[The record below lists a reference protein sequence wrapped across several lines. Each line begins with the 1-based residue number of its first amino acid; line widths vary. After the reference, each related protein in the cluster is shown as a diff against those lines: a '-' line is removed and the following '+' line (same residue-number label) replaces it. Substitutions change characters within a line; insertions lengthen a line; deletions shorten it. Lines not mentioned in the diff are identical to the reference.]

1 MREGVSAPF
10 VAPRA
15 NGSSFGASEHASCV
29 TCATWAT
36 GSAGTKRSSG
46 ERRGEVAGG
55 ARERGTC
62 AKRGAP
68 CSLLRERA
76 AGPWGRAN
84 APPSPFARPG
94 RRGDRD
100 EAERRRA
107 VRRGSRRSE
116 GGCSST
122 SATCPHARLCSPPTA
137 RARGHAA
144 AAVLGLRK
152 RPGLPSHPPPSPP
165 PRGTRRGARL
175 DLHPALL
182 PLSVLLADPAR
193 RLPALAH
200 TTHSSLPFRCSGEL
214 LGGGEGPRSRACG
227 GRPLRRC
234 AVGAGILVDR
244 FLGGIACFRR
254 AYRHPLEAAPR

>member
-46 ERRGEVAGG
+46 ERRREVAGG

-84 APPSPFARPG
+84 ATPSPFARPG

-116 GGCSST
+116 GGCFST

-144 AAVLGLRK
+144 AAVLRLLK
-152 RPGLPSHPPPSPP
+152 RPDYPRTPRP
-165 PRGTRRGARL
+165 PRLPVARVAALALISIPRSSPLAFFSQTRHGGSPRL
-175 DLHPALL
+175 LI
-182 PLSVLLADPAR
+182 
-193 RLPALAH
+193 RLPRPCPSAAAASFSAGAKDRDLEHAGDAL
-200 TTHSSLPFRCSGEL
+200 S
-214 LGGGEGPRSRACG
+214 
-227 GRPLRRC
+227 
-234 AVGAGILVDR
+234 D
-244 FLGGIACFRR
+244 
-254 AYRHPLEAAPR
+254 AAPSGLAY

>member
-1 MREGVSAPF
+1 MWLTGMVPR
-10 VAPRA
+10 VALRVEL
-15 NGSSFGASEHASCV
+15 GGCGRV
-29 TCATWAT
+29 V
-36 GSAGTKRSSG
+36 GRG
-46 ERRGEVAGG
+46 RGEKKRVGH
-55 ARERGTC
+55 ARC
-62 AKRGAP
+62 
-68 CSLLRERA
+68 C
-76 AGPWGRAN
+76 
-84 APPSPFARPG
+84 
-94 RRGDRD
+94 
-100 EAERRRA
+100 
-107 VRRGSRRSE
+107 SE
-116 GGCSST
+116 GSMKDAVQPQP
-122 SATCPHARLCSPPTA
+122 SARARFCSPPTA

-193 RLPALAH
+193 QLPALAH

-234 AVGAGILVDR
+234 AVRAGILVDR
-244 FLGGIACFRR
+244 ILGGIACCRR
-254 AYRHPLEAAPR
+254 A

>member
-46 ERRGEVAGG
+46 ERRREVAGG

-116 GGCSST
+116 GGCFLT

-144 AAVLGLRK
+144 AAVLRLLK
-152 RPGLPSHPPPSPP
+152 RPDYPRTPRP
-165 PRGTRRGARL
+165 PRLPVARVAALALISIPRSSPLAFFSQTRHGG
-175 DLHPALL
+175 
-182 PLSVLLADPAR
+182 S
-193 RLPALAH
+193 PALAH

-234 AVGAGILVDR
+234 AVRAGILVDR
-244 FLGGIACFRR
+244 ILGGIACCRR
-254 AYRHPLEAAPR
+254 A

>member
-1 MREGVSAPF
+1 MS
-10 VAPRA
+10 
-15 NGSSFGASEHASCV
+15 
-29 TCATWAT
+29 W
-36 GSAGTKRSSG
+36 
-46 ERRGEVAGG
+46 AGG
-55 ARERGTC
+55 VG
-62 AKRGAP
+62 
-68 CSLLRERA
+68 
-76 AGPWGRAN
+76 WG
-84 APPSPFARPG
+84 G
-94 RRGDRD
+94 G
-100 EAERRRA
+100 
-107 VRRGSRRSE
+107 GGMRRS
-116 GGCSST
+116 GSGTHVVIVWVRGWMLFNLS
-122 SATCPHARLCSPPTA
+122 HLLARLCSPPTA

-165 PRGTRRGARL
+165 LRGTRRGARL

>member
-1 MREGVSAPF
+1 MLACE
-10 VAPRA
+10 
-15 NGSSFGASEHASCV
+15 
-29 TCATWAT
+29 
-36 GSAGTKRSSG
+36 RSHIDRLL
-46 ERRGEVAGG
+46 RRGKHMGEKANMFNCNN
-55 ARERGTC
+55 A
-62 AKRGAP
+62 
-68 CSLLRERA
+68 LR
-76 AGPWGRAN
+76 
-84 APPSPFARPG
+84 
-94 RRGDRD
+94 
-100 EAERRRA
+100 
-107 VRRGSRRSE
+107 V
-116 GGCSST
+116 
-122 SATCPHARLCSPPTA
+122 HARLCSPPTA

-175 DLHPALL
+175 DLHPELL

-234 AVGAGILVDR
+234 AVRAGILVDR
-244 FLGGIACFRR
+244 VLGGIACCRR
-254 AYRHPLEAAPR
+254 AYDLP